1 MTDTVAPLTGSPV
14 RVDGDSPLAA
24 ETCLRHLS
32 LLGAG
37 ADADPGAARVGIP
50 WWPDAAAA
58 NAPAA
63 PPGTPGGERVVQA
76 LSGLM
81 AVHGRHRGRPEP
93 VGLEICSVAAGV
105 LAAQGLLA
113 AEIGRRRGLAIRRVE
128 TSVLD
133 GALAFLR
140 HHLAVA
146 MCDEALPAR
155 LFESGCGPPFATAD
169 GATVEIEVLRSDAW
183 GRFWQALGADPE
195 AVRRGW
201 QPYLFKHTTA
211 ACPLPPELRDAVARH
226 PLTALLAAAGSS
238 GASVRRLRTYPE
250 VLADPGW
257 GWTAPWTFTP
267 GDEPAPP
274 RPAGAALPRPAGGGD
289 LPLSGL
295 RVVEATTRVQGPLA
309 GLLLQSLGAEV
320 CRVELPGGDPGRGF
334 PPFVAGRG
342 AVFHAY
348 NAGKRPIEVD
358 YHAPGGRRLLGDRI
372 AAADV
377 FLHNWRPGRAEELGL
392 AYADLAT
399 RAPGLVV
406 CQAAG
411 WAAGDDDGVA
421 TDYLV
426 QADCGLADGLTPEGE
441 APRPT
446 RLTLVDVAGGLV
458 ACEGILAA
466 LLARER
472 TGRGARVDTS
482 LASAA
487 HAFQVHVLERIGT
500 GREVGRRSGR
510 PLPGP
515 FDRPLGTKAGALAV
529 AVEGEAGQRR
539 LADACGVAAGE
550 PAAAVAAA
558 LRARPAAEWEGL
570 LRDAGI
576 CAAAVRTDLS
586 ALPRDPVAGAA
597 LQPDDGGCWLP
608 AAPWRFLP

>member
-1 MTDTVAPLTGSPV
+1 MTDTVTPLTGSPV
-14 RVDGDSPLAA
+14 RVNSDSPLAA

-37 ADADPGAARVGIP
+37 AGGDPGAAGVRIP
-50 WWPDAAAA
+50 WWPDAAS
-58 NAPAA
+58 APA
-63 PPGTPGGERVVQA
+63 PPPDVAGGERVVQA

-93 VGLEICSVAAGV
+93 AGLELCSVAAGV

-113 AEIGRRRGLAIRRVE
+113 AEIGRRRGLSIGRVE

-133 GALAFLR
+133 GALVFLR

-146 MCDEALPAR
+146 TSDEPLPTW
-155 LFESGCGPPFATAD
+155 LFESGCGPPFVTAD
-169 GATVEIEVLRSDAW
+169 GAAVEVEVLRSDGW

-201 QPYLFKHTTA
+201 QPYLYKHTTA
-211 ACPLPPELRDAVARH
+211 ACPLPPGLRDAVARH
-226 PLTALLAAAGSS
+226 PLSALVAAAASA
-238 GASVRRLRTYPE
+238 GAAVRRLRSYPE
-250 VLADPGW
+250 VLADPGP
-257 GWTAPWTFTP
+257 GWAAPWTFTP
-267 GDEPAPP
+267 GVEPAPAS
-274 RPAGAALPRPAGGGD
+274 PATGGD

-309 GLLLQSLGAEV
+309 GLLLQALGAEV

-358 YHAPGGRRLLGDRI
+358 YHTPGGRRLLGDRI
-372 AAADV
+372 EAADV
-377 FLHNWRPGRAEELGL
+377 FLHNWRPGRAQALGL
-392 AYADLAT
+392 SYADLAA

-411 WAAGDDDGVA
+411 WAAGDAGDVA

-487 HAFQVHVLERIGT
+487 HAFQAHVLERIGT

-529 AVEGEAGQRR
+529 AVEDEVGERR
-539 LADACGVAAGE
+539 LAEACGVAAGE
-550 PAAAVAAA
+550 PPAVVAAA
-558 LRARPAAEWEGL
+558 LRGRPAVEWEAL

-586 ALPRDPVAGAA
+586 ALPRDPVVGPA
-597 LQPDDGGCWLP
+597 LQPGDGGCWLP
-608 AAPWRFLP
+608 ANPWRFLP